1 MKTKHIIIIVIS
13 VLLITGI
20 FFAYKKVSAL
30 KQLEVKSVS
39 VKPIINISSALDI
52 YKLITDLA
60 TLTIPSKA
68 NLTISNFSQSD
79 FNISQIKAAIYS
91 VNDVLIANPTNP
103 GKQSITLTKN
113 SDNTL
118 NFDYNLSLTGLI
130 NASKGIAGD
139 TVSEK
144 AQTVLMNYLTT
155 KMFGLKVRIKGFVTA
170 SGITVNFDEII
181 DI

>member
-1 MKTKHIIIIVIS
+1 MKTRYIIIIIIA
-13 VLLITGI
+13 VLLATGI
-20 FFAYKKVSAL
+20 FFAVRKVKDL
-30 KQLEVKSVS
+30 QKLEVKSVS
-39 VKPIINISSALDI
+39 LKPVLKLNSAVDI
-52 YKLITDLA
+52 LKLVTDLA
-60 TLTIPSKA
+60 SLTIPSKA

-79 FNISQIKAAIYS
+79 FNISQIKADIYS

-118 NFDYNLSLTGLI
+118 NFDYNLSITGLI

-139 TVSEK
+139 TISEK

-170 SGITVNFDEII
+170 SGITVSFDEII